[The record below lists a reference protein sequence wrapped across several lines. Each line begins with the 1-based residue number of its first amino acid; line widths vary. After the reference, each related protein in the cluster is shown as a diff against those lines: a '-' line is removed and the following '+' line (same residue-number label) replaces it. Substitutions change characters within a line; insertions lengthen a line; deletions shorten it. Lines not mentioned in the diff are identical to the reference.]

1 MIAHQIA
8 TQLSA
13 SFCILSQSA
22 PRGWSRRSLACAC
35 IHADMHIAQ
44 QRRATWIVASLCAH
58 NGNAVAAD
66 LSNERALHRLAQS
79 AVMLTNAS
87 AMMPFMIITGHHME
101 QVHNY
106 RHCGTVVA
114 LAYFSSQ
121 HKHNQIGQ
129 HQAGEA

>member
-1 MIAHQIA
+1 
-8 TQLSA
+8 
-13 SFCILSQSA
+13 
-22 PRGWSRRSLACAC
+22 
-35 IHADMHIAQ
+35 MHIAQ

-66 LSNERALHRLAQS
+66 VSNECALNRLAQS
-79 AVMLTNAS
+79 AVMLTNVS
-87 AMMPFMIITGHHME
+87 AMMPFMVIAGRHME

-106 RHCGTVVA
+106 RNCGTVVD
-114 LAYFSSQ
+114 LAYFSSK